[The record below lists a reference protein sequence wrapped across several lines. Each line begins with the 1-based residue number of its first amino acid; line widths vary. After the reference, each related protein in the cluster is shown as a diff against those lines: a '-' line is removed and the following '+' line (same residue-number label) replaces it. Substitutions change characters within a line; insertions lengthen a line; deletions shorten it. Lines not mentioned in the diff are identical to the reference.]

1 MPAVYRALLAFVG
14 RLIPPGDRAFLQ
26 GDLEEEWVRRRAGGR
41 IPALRWLAGEIGGI
55 VRVHGPDLVRPPAPF
70 RRLGRE
76 VVLALRRFRRRPA
89 IPLLVALTLGLGIGA
104 VTGVLAVVDGVL
116 LRDLDL
122 PRADRLVALCSRHP
136 TTEGFC
142 VVSPGDA
149 VALRGLASLEDG
161 GIARGWAFALR
172 TEEGVEG
179 VRGGLAS
186 PGAFRVLGARSALG
200 RLYDDADQARGEAA
214 GVAVLSHDAWVRRFG
229 ADPGMVGRILRVNDE
244 PTEVVGILAPDARV
258 PGLEEVEL
266 WLPLPFPEE
275 DPEQAGWR
283 GFRGFG
289 VRAVGAGR
297 PALASEMAGLAAS
310 LGASDPEVWGG
321 WRFEAPDLREH
332 LTGPVQDTL
341 RAFLAAAMLVLL
353 VAALN
358 AAGLL
363 LTRATSGVED
373 RRVQVALGADR
384 KDLVLGTLVEAGL
397 LGLAGAGLGIL
408 LAAILLPLLLA
419 GASPMPRLG
428 EVSLDVRVFLGALL
442 VTGAASALAA
452 LVPAVRLSL
461 ERAPLLSRARG
472 EARGVRRL
480 RSVLV
485 TVQVAAAVALLG
497 TAGLLGRSIWTLS
510 TFDPGVPAE
519 RTAASWLLTAG
530 DSVATPLDAA
540 RGHAR
545 AAEAVRGLPGV
556 EVAGLVSASRF
567 FGGRETERV
576 GIPDLPGEVPVV
588 RWYDVG
594 PGAFEALG
602 RRIVAGRSVS
612 PDDREG
618 TERVAWVDETF
629 ARRHLPA
636 SPVGAR
642 LRLAE
647 REGVEVQVVGVV
659 SDPPRAD
666 PTTPVEPE
674 VWLPLE
680 QWPRYAAFLVYQTSA
695 DPGGVSAAL
704 DDRIREVSG
713 EIQVGVPRTV
723 ASVLARERTPF
734 RFSAG
739 VVVVFALLSLCLAAL
754 GLYGSLSYTVARR
767 RREIGIRRTL
777 GEARAGTLWTTVRDG
792 MLPGLVGT
800 ALGLVGIGLGGR
812 VTAGLRVGVGAW
824 DPITLILTAT
834 AVLAVVAL
842 ASWVP
847 ARRASRVDPAV
858 VLREG

>member
-1 MPAVYRALLAFVG
+1 MPWPGRVLLALVG
-14 RLIPPGDRAFLQ
+14 WLMPPADRSFLL
-26 GDLEEEWVRRRAGGR
+26 GDLEEEWVRRRARGR
-41 IPALRWLAGEIGGI
+41 IPAFRWLVWEVAGI
-55 VRVHGPDLVRPPAPF
+55 VRVHGPGAVRPSGSP
-70 RRLGRE
+70 RRLRRE
-76 VVLALRRFRRRPA
+76 IGLALRRFRRRPA
-89 IPLLVALTLGLGIGA
+89 IPVLVALTLGLGIGA

-142 VVSPGDA
+142 VISPGDA
-149 VALRGLASLEDG
+149 VALRRLAALEDA

-172 TEEGVEG
+172 TDEGVEG
-179 VRGGLAS
+179 MSGGLAS
-186 PGAFRVLGARSALG
+186 PGAFRVLGARPVLG

-214 GVAVLSHDAWVRRFG
+214 GVALLSHEAWVRRFG
-229 ADPGMVGRILRVNDE
+229 ADSAAVGRVLRVDDQ
-244 PTEVVGILAPDARV
+244 PVEVVGVLAPEAGV
-258 PGLEEVEL
+258 PGLEQVEL
-266 WLPLPFPEE
+266 WLPLPFPED

-289 VRAVGAGR
+289 VRAPGAG
-297 PALASEMAGLAAS
+297 PSALAAEMAALSTS
-310 LGASDPEVWGG
+310 LGATDPEVWRG

-332 LTGPVQDTL
+332 LTGPVQHTL
-341 RAFLAAAMLVLL
+341 RAFLAAATLVLL

-363 LTRATSGVED
+363 LTRATSGAED

-384 KDLVLGTLVEAGL
+384 RDLVLGTLVEAGL

-419 GASPMPRLG
+419 GAPPIPRID
-428 EVSLDVRVFLGALL
+428 EVSLDVRVFFGALL

-452 LVPAVRLSL
+452 LLPAVRLGL
-461 ERAPLLSRARG
+461 DRTPILSRAHG
-472 EARGVRRL
+472 EGRGVRRL

-497 TAGLLGRSIWTLS
+497 TAGLLARSIWTLS
-510 TFDPGVPAE
+510 AFDPGVPPD
-519 RTAASWLLTAG
+519 RTAAAWLLTTG
-530 DSVATPLDAA
+530 DSVATGLEAA
-540 RGHAR
+540 RGHER
-545 AAEAVRGLPGV
+545 AADAVRTLPGV
-556 EVAGLVSASRF
+556 ETAGLISASRF

-576 GIPDLPGEVPVV
+576 GIPDRPEDEPVV

-594 PGAFEALG
+594 PGALEALG
-602 RRIVAGRSVS
+602 RRIVAGRPVS

-629 ARRHLPA
+629 ARRHLPP
-636 SPVGAR
+636 SPVGTR
-642 LRLAE
+642 LRLLD
-647 REGVEVQVVGVV
+647 REGVEVRVVGIV
-659 SDPPRAD
+659 SDPARAE
-666 PTTPVEPE
+666 PAAPVEPE
-674 VWLPLE
+674 IWLPLD
-680 QWPRYAAFLVYQTSA
+680 QWPRYAAWLVYQTRA
-695 DPGGVSAAL
+695 EPGAVSAAL
-704 DDRIREVSG
+704 EDRIREVSG
-713 EIQVGVPRTV
+713 EIQVGMPRTV
-723 ASVLARERTPF
+723 ASMLERERTPF

-754 GLYGSLSYTVARR
+754 GLYGSLSYAVARR

-777 GEARAGTLWTTVRDG
+777 GERRGGTLRATVRDG
-792 MLPGLVGT
+792 MLPGLAGT
-800 ALGLVGIGLGGR
+800 ALGVLGIGLGGPA
-812 VTAGLRVGVGAW
+812 TAGLRVGVGAW
-824 DPITLILTAT
+824 DPLTLVLTAT
-834 AVLAVVAL
+834 VVLAVVAL
-842 ASWVP
+842 ASWIP